1 LLNIHEKTEDS
12 MISAK
17 NNFSRQTGIL
27 VLLFFVVAAILVSA
41 ADLDAVSTETF
52 VLLVVFEIL
61 TILAMP
67 LRQDICSGYCIRI
80 PARAPPVR

>member
-1 LLNIHEKTEDS
+1 
-12 MISAK
+12 MIFTK

-41 ADLDAVSTETF
+41 ADLDAVLNEMF
-52 VLLVVFEIL
+52 VLLVLFEIL
-61 TILAMP
+61 TILALP
-67 LRQDICSGYCIRI
+67 LRQDICNVYCIRI